1 MIRFLDKVIL
11 IILRRKENMA
21 ERKTAGNLFTS
32 AYLPILAFHVHT
44 NIQMFRVSFG
54 DSLVVIY

>member
-1 MIRFLDKVIL
+1 
-11 IILRRKENMA
+11 MA
-21 ERKTAGNLFTS
+21 ERKTVGNLFTS
-32 AYLPILAFHVHT
+32 ACLPILAFHVHT